1 MTKLEA
7 KAVTEE
13 DAEESQERAKV
24 KAEWSNVDAELP
36 EFISKEI
43 SIFYGVAKKS

>member
-1 MTKLEA
+1 MR
-7 KAVTEE
+7 
-13 DAEESQERAKV
+13 ESRESRAKV
-24 KAEWSNVDAELP
+24 KAEWSNVYAELP